1 MPASDNKRIY
11 YATHQVGLKAD
22 ADTGAFTEIH
32 GVQSVTMA
40 TNFNL
45 EQVFEL
51 GQLAIYE
58 NIEEIPD
65 VEISL
70 NKVLDGYPL
79 IFLLATLTATEPTLA
94 ARSKP
99 KSIFGLSIFDD
110 DLESATGN
118 AGSVVQ
124 CSGTYVGSVSYTFP
138 LDDNFNEDVSLV
150 GNDKVW
156 KNDARITN
164 PNITDPNFQGAFTTN
179 NDAPVGVGGVNR
191 RENMIFAYNAAK
203 GLDLNSM
210 VADVDTTILPPEVFG
225 ISNSGTNEKSNGQDF
240 DAHLSSI
247 SVSAD
252 LGRENINELGR
263 KGPYFRSVTFPIEV
277 TCEIEVTSTS
287 GDMVSATEAGIY
299 TTGTDPCLDGGNLV
313 DRTIRIATC
322 EGTRIYL
329 GVKNKLSSVNYTGGD
344 AGGGNVTVTY
354 SFTTFNDFTVM
365 HTGDPNAN
373 FTSNVLATRET
384 YLRDV

>member
-11 YATHQVGLKAD
+11 YATHQVGLKED
-22 ADTGAFTEIH
+22 GDVGAFTEIH
-32 GVQSVTMA
+32 GCQSVGIT

-58 NIEEIPD
+58 NVENIPD
-65 VEISL
+65 VEVTL

-79 IFLLATLTATEPTLA
+79 IYLLASTAATAPTLA
-94 ARSKP
+94 ARAKP
-99 KSIFGLSIFDD
+99 KCIFALSIFDD
-110 DLESATGN
+110 DLESATGTP
-118 AGSVVQ
+118 GSIVQ
-124 CSGTYVGSVSYTFP
+124 CSGMYVGSVSYTFP
-138 LDDNFNEDVSLV
+138 LDDNFNEDVTLV

-156 KNDARITN
+156 LNDPKPTN
-164 PNITDPNFQGAFTTN
+164 TNLPTPDFDGAFTSL
-179 NDAPVGVGGVNR
+179 DSPIGVGGVNR
-191 RENMIFAYNAAK
+191 RENLQFAYDGGEGSDVN
-203 GLDLNSM
+203 GM
-210 VADVDTTILPPEVFG
+210 VADSDTTILPPEIWG
-225 ISNSGTNEKSNGQDF
+225 ISDSGTNEQSNGQDF

-247 SVSAD
+247 TVSAD

-277 TCEIEVTSTS
+277 TCEVEVTSTS
-287 GDMVSATEAGIY
+287 GDMVSATEEGIY
-299 TTGTDPCLDGGNLV
+299 TTGTDPCLDGGNLK
-313 DRTIRIATC
+313 DRTIRLATC

-329 GVKNKLSSVNYTGGD
+329 GVKNKLSSVSYTGGD
-344 AGGGNVTVTY
+344 AGGGNVSVTY

-365 HTGDPNAN
+365 HSGDPNSN
-373 FTSNVLATRET
+373 FTWAGRNT

>member
-1 MPASDNKRIY
+1 MAASNNKRIY
-11 YATHQVGLKAD
+11 YAVHQVGLKAD
-22 ADTGAFTEIH
+22 GAANFTAVH
-32 GVQSVTMA
+32 GAQSVGIT

-58 NIEEIPD
+58 NIEQIPD
-65 VEISL
+65 VEVTL

-79 IFLLATLTATEPTLA
+79 AYTLATTAATEPTLA
-94 ARSKP
+94 ARAKP
-99 KSIFGLSIFDD
+99 KCLFALSIFDD
-110 DLESATGN
+110 TKESATGTPD
-118 AGSVVQ
+118 SIVQ
-124 CSGTYVGSVSYTFP
+124 CSGMYVGSVSYSFP
-138 LDDNFNEDVSLV
+138 LDDNFNEDLTLV

-156 KNDARITN
+156 LNDPKPTN
-164 PNITDPNFQGAFTTN
+164 TNLPTPSFDGAFTSLDSPIGT
-179 NDAPVGVGGVNR
+179 GGVNR
-191 RENMIFAYNAAK
+191 RENLQFSYDSSN
-203 GLDLNSM
+203 GLDVNSM

-225 ISNSGTNEKSNGQDF
+225 ISDSGTNEKSNGQDF
-240 DAHLSSI
+240 DCHLSNI
-247 SVSAD
+247 TVSAD
-252 LGRENINELGR
+252 LGRESINELGR

-287 GDMVSATEAGIY
+287 GDMVSATEEGIY
-299 TTGTDPCLDGGNLV
+299 TTGSDPCLDGGNLK

-329 GVKNKLSSVNYTGGD
+329 GVKNKLSSVSYTGGD

-354 SFTTFNDFTVM
+354 TFTTFNDFTVM
-365 HTGDPNAN
+365 HSGDPNTN
-373 FTSNVLATRET
+373 FAWSGRAT

>member
-11 YATHQVGLKAD
+11 YAVHQVGLMED
-22 ADTGAFTEIH
+22 GGSSFTAVH
-32 GVQSVTMA
+32 GCQSVGIT

-58 NIEEIPD
+58 NIENIPD
-65 VEISL
+65 VEVTL
-70 NKVLDGYPL
+70 NKLLDGFPL
-79 IFLLATLTATEPTLA
+79 IYLLATTAATTPTLA

-99 KSIFGLSIFDD
+99 KCVFALSIFDD
-110 DLESATGN
+110 DLESATGTP
-118 AGSVVQ
+118 GSVVQ
-124 CSGTYVGSVSYTFP
+124 CSGMYVGSVSYTFP
-138 LDDNFNEDVSLV
+138 LEDNFSEDLTLV

-156 KNDARITN
+156 LNDPKPTN
-164 PNITDPNFQGAFTTN
+164 PNLPTPSFDGAFTSL
-179 NDAPVGVGGVNR
+179 DSPIAPGGVNR
-191 RENMIFAYNAAK
+191 RQNMIFDYDSAQ
-203 GLDLNSM
+203 GLDVNSM
-210 VADVDTTILPPEVFG
+210 VADSNSTILPPEIWG
-225 ISNSGTNEKSNGQDF
+225 ISNSGTNEKSNGEDF

-247 SVSAD
+247 TVSAD

-277 TCEIEVTSTS
+277 TCEVEVTATS
-287 GDMVSATEAGIY
+287 GDMISATEQGIY
-299 TTGTDPCLDGGNLV
+299 TTGTDPCEDGGNLK

-329 GVKNKLSSVNYTGGD
+329 GIKNKLSSVTYTGGD
-344 AGGGNVTVTY
+344 AGGGNVSATY

-365 HTGDPNAN
+365 HSGDPNTN
-373 FTSNVLATRET
+373 FTWANRNT
-384 YLRDV
+384 YLRDT